1 MRKWSISNTKLTWET
16 SKKFDVGFDL
26 SFINRI
32 HLSLDYYNET
42 TSDALMKM
50 PLSMTTGLYS
60 TYKNIGKIRN
70 QGIETTLT
78 YDIVSNHDWKW
89 KSGINFTFNAN
100 KIVKTYTDDRGNPAK
115 TSRSTNCMPLSWR
128 K

>member
-1 MRKWSISNTKLTWET
+1 MAGHNYDGVVGIAPESISNTKLTWET

-70 QGIETTLT
+70 QGIEVDLKATIMHRKDL
-78 YDIVSNHDWKW
+78 DW
-89 KSGINFTFNAN
+89 NAYAN
-100 KIVKTYTDDRGNPAK
+100 MTWNQTVW
-115 TSRSTNCMPLSWR
+115 LSCLVVNLSSIH
-128 K
+128 